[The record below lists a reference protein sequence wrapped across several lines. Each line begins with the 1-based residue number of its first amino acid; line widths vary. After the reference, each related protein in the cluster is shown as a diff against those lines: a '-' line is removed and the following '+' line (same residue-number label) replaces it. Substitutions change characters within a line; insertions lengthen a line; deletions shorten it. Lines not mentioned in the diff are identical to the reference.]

1 MKYAM
6 LYSKKSDVY
15 SMYTRRVSVVQPPY
29 FKYFYE
35 HEGVRIPSRALKGFR
50 IYLDPF
56 SFAGLLIFISIIY
69 NIINIY

>member
-1 MKYAM
+1 MQTSI
-6 LYSKKSDVY
+6 LQDIL
-15 SMYTRRVSVVQPPY
+15 
-29 FKYFYE
+29 E

-56 SFAGLLIFISIIY
+56 SFVGLLIFISIIY